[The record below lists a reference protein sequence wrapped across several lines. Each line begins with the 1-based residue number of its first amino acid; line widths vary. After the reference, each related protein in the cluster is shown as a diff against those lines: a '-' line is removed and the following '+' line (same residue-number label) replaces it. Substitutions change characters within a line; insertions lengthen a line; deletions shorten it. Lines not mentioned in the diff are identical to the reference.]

1 MTVEIKNNSNH
12 KYQIKN
18 IVKPN
23 FLQNQQ
29 SIKVLRLLKVDLL
42 TEFSYP
48 LQNQCCKCTKP
59 DQNWHLI
66 ISLICIYIH
75 SCALCFQEVK
85 FKLF

>member
-1 MTVEIKNNSNH
+1 MGGNESRNKKKN
-12 KYQIKN
+12 QITN
-18 IVKPN
+18 IVQPN

-29 SIKVLRLLKVDLL
+29 SIKVLRLLKADRL
-42 TEFSYP
+42 TKFSYP

-66 ISLICIYIH
+66 ISLICINIH